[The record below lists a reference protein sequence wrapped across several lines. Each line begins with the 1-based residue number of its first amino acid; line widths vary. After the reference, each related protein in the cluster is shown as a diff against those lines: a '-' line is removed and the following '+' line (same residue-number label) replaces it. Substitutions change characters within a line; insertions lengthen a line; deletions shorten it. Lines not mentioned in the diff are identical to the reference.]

1 MQLYLETT
9 HPECAEHAR
18 TALNSTDLAVTL
30 TAVDE
35 DVIYFDGIHE
45 AVYLYLENHNW
56 AAAIGAATGVVGAEM
71 VKDVYRK
78 VKHLAVYL
86 FKRFEP
92 KNKQIGIELSIS
104 PIGRHKKGFVDTPD
118 EIVVFTYS
126 GREGS
131 RGRYHFDEVEV
142 QKAFRTYETVVVP
155 VISYWKQYDSVTKV
169 SAYAYIG
176 PGEDTPRWE
185 LVIFGKKDTLVHAS
199 IEIAR

>member
-30 TAVDE
+30 TAVDA

-45 AVYLYLENHNW
+45 AVYLYLENYNW

-78 VKHLAVYL
+78 VKHLALYL

-92 KNKQIGIELSIS
+92 NNKQIGIELSIS
-104 PIGRHKKGFVDTPD
+104 PIGRRKKGFVDTPD

-131 RGRYHFDEVEV
+131 RGRYHFDEAEV

-155 VISYWKQYDSVTKV
+155 VISYWKQYGSVTKV

-176 PGEDTPRWE
+176 PGENTPRWE
-185 LVIFGKKDTLVHAS
+185 LVIFGK
-199 IEIAR
+199 